1 MDKKKNRTF
10 LYFQLKSKLHDHE
23 EIKTSKCG
31 KININVPTK
40 NKKDANSN
48 IKTPNSGNTSGVTVS
63 RSGRKVMMP
72 KWRLDDVWDVK
83 EIKTEPDYDES
94 YGGKNINEKDNFVTS
109 ANNNSSSRL
118 KIKKKTEPGE
128 CSTRSEGKRKSSLKG
143 PDQDKTGSNNK
154 SVTAEPDEIVE
165 KIKDRN
171 GTKRKTNDSNATDAK
186 RKREKEPQICK
197 SIVPV
202 IAKNQEVD
210 QNEILG
216 SKVRI
221 VEELANGEPA
231 FGKVDDGE
239 ETTDIRL
246 IKEEKMADQDGE
258 EDTGEEL
265 DKAMDSLFDAERET
279 VSEDENEEIDLKEDF
294 DTVMDDVED
303 NCSDKEKTQWGKWS
317 CIVCNAK
324 AKKCWLIRRHMRR
337 MHDLNNK
344 DLKPCRVC
352 KKVMVYDE
360 CFHDK
365 GENVKI
371 FTCDICKKIFN
382 TKFQLQVHQES
393 HITEKEFP
401 CSLCSKK
408 FKSER
413 YVKMHIYNT
422 HNKRNGKALTSK
434 VESGVC
440 DICGKWFRFKCNAI
454 RHREIHFEEKR
465 FDCSICHMKFRH
477 SSSLKRH
484 MLSHQGKAE
493 YVCEQCGRSFKMKQT
508 LIQHHRIHVIQP
520 FLKCEYCPRE
530 FRTYKGKKYHILKD
544 HAEKAGDFS
553 FKSFVCETCGKSSS
567 SQSEYEEHKKNHDE
581 NRSHVCLICGC
592 RWETAAQLKAHKKS
606 HNVTPYRYRCKVCNI
621 PFKEASKVRMH
632 MTKESH
638 IKTSIAMGL
647 DPSKDN
653 ISEITNS
660 DIVEII
666 EHEYEF
672 HLQSEEE
679 LQEEIELST
688 QEIEE
693 IPEEIKV
700 IHIDPQDY
708 DGTGAHVQI
717 LNEEGVEIMYDRISL
732 PQEEITVDGEQVIYQ
747 VEIDGQNAIIC
758 DTLTSQA
765 VESILKLH
773 SQT

>member
-1 MDKKKNRTF
+1 MVKKKNRTF

-31 KININVPTK
+31 KINVNVPTK

-94 YGGKNINEKDNFVTS
+94 YGGKNINEKNNFLTS
-109 ANNNSSSRL
+109 ANNNSSSCL

-202 IAKNQEVD
+202 IEKNQEVD

-239 ETTDIRL
+239 KTTDIRL

-294 DTVMDDVED
+294 DAVMDDVED

-365 GENVKI
+365 GENVKK

-382 TKFQLQVHQES
+382 TKFHEKS

-672 HLQSEEE
+672 PLQSEEE
-679 LQEEIELST
+679 LQEEIELFT

-693 IPEEIKV
+693 IPKEIKV

-708 DGTGAHVQI
+708 DGTGADF
-717 LNEEGVEIMYDRISL
+717 E
-732 PQEEITVDGEQVIYQ
+732 
-747 VEIDGQNAIIC
+747 
-758 DTLTSQA
+758 
-765 VESILKLH
+765 
-773 SQT
+773 

>member
-1 MDKKKNRTF
+1 M
-10 LYFQLKSKLHDHE
+10 
-23 EIKTSKCG
+23 
-31 KININVPTK
+31 
-40 NKKDANSN
+40 
-48 IKTPNSGNTSGVTVS
+48 
-63 RSGRKVMMP
+63 
-72 KWRLDDVWDVK
+72 
-83 EIKTEPDYDES
+83 
-94 YGGKNINEKDNFVTS
+94 
-109 ANNNSSSRL
+109 
-118 KIKKKTEPGE
+118 
-128 CSTRSEGKRKSSLKG
+128 
-143 PDQDKTGSNNK
+143 
-154 SVTAEPDEIVE
+154 
-165 KIKDRN
+165 
-171 GTKRKTNDSNATDAK
+171 
-186 RKREKEPQICK
+186 
-197 SIVPV
+197 
-202 IAKNQEVD
+202 D

-294 DTVMDDVED
+294 DAVMDDVED

-382 TKFQLQVHQES
+382 TKFQLQVHEKS

-530 FRTYKGKKYHILKD
+530 FRTHKGKKYHILKD

-567 SQSEYEEHKKNHDE
+567 SQSEYEEH
-581 NRSHVCLICGC
+581 
-592 RWETAAQLKAHKKS
+592 QKKS
-606 HNVTPYRYRCKVCNI
+606 
-621 PFKEASKVRMH
+621 
-632 MTKESH
+632 
-638 IKTSIAMGL
+638 
-647 DPSKDN
+647 
-653 ISEITNS
+653 
-660 DIVEII
+660 
-666 EHEYEF
+666 
-672 HLQSEEE
+672 
-679 LQEEIELST
+679 
-688 QEIEE
+688 
-693 IPEEIKV
+693 
-700 IHIDPQDY
+700 
-708 DGTGAHVQI
+708 
-717 LNEEGVEIMYDRISL
+717 
-732 PQEEITVDGEQVIYQ
+732 
-747 VEIDGQNAIIC
+747 
-758 DTLTSQA
+758 
-765 VESILKLH
+765 
-773 SQT
+773 